1 MRFGRYIGYAR
12 AETKGDLDK
21 LDDWGEQLQQLGVS
35 DVFTDVGPL
44 ETEQS
49 NLKQAIGSMKI
60 NDVLVFPETCLQ
72 GLAIGNVLTLFSNIP
87 HGGELMFFEVAD
99 ANYFKIPDDFTTIR
113 LGAGTCAT
121 IS

>member
-12 AETKGDLDK
+12 AETTGDLDK
-21 LDDWGEQLQQLGVS
+21 LDDWAEQLQQLGVS

-60 NDVLVFPETCLQ
+60 NDVLIFPEVCLQ
-72 GLAIGNVLTLFSNIP
+72 DLTIGDIP
-87 HGGELMFFEVAD
+87 AVFAQ
-99 ANYFKIPDDFTTIR
+99 IPDGAALRFFKPLNRTQENGAKHMTSIR
-113 LGAGTCAT
+113 LVTAA
-121 IS
+121 